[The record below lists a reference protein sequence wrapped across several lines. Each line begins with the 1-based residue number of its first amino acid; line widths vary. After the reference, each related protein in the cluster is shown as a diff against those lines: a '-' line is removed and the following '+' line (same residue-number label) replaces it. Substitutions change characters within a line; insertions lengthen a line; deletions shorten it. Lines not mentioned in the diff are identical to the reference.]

1 MYQKVWKR
9 SYGGICI
16 LNFYS
21 LKGIRFESYTGFK
34 YGRYLITTD
43 EVAKIDRPYEVEMG
57 FMKEDGVTLRESVK
71 ITYKDFNNRML
82 KGSTESYAG
91 FVLVDIDFP
100 QFDNIPSLKLSNS
113 DTFAVG
119 SPVAIIGHQWEQN
132 NLAIKTGILS
142 SHYLHQG
149 KKLQMYD
156 VSTDRGNAGAPL
168 IDAETC
174 EVIGMV
180 GQRLSTIHEEYKSL
194 MNVINANIESLKLS
208 EGKLTLNDIDPIQV
222 LIANQ
227 YQIKHLAQ
235 EVFRKASFT
244 YGYAIP
250 INYVCEFFDI
260 AELEKDIVY
269 ISVENNSTEE
279 I

>member
-1 MYQKVWKR
+1 MYQKVWNKC
-9 SYGGICI
+9 YGGICV
-16 LNFYS
+16 LNFFS

-43 EVAKIDRPYEVEMG
+43 EVGKIDRPYEVEIA
-57 FMKEDGVTLRESVK
+57 FLKEDGLTTRESVK
-71 ITYKDFNNRML
+71 ITYKDFKNRMI
-82 KGSTESYAG
+82 KGVQESYSG
-91 FVLVDIDFP
+91 FALIDIDFP
-100 QFDNIPSLKLSNS
+100 QFDNIPSLKLSNR
-113 DTFAVG
+113 DTFSVG
-119 SPVAIIGHQWEQN
+119 APIAIVGHQWEQN
-132 NLAIKTGILS
+132 NLALKTGIIS
-142 SHYLHQG
+142 SHHIHQG
-149 KKLQMYD
+149 KKMLMFD
-156 VSTDRGNAGAPL
+156 ASMDRGNAGAPL

-174 EVIGMV
+174 EVIGII
-180 GQRLSTIHEEYKSL
+180 GQRLSIIHEEYKAL

-244 YGYAIP
+244 YGYALP
-250 INYVCEFFDI
+250 VSYVCEFFDI

-269 ISVENNSTEE
+269 INVENNKSNL
-279 I
+279 

>member
-1 MYQKVWKR
+1 MYQKLWSKC
-9 SYGGICI
+9 YGGICV

-43 EVAKIDRPYEVEMG
+43 DVEKIDRPYEVEIG
-57 FMKEDGVTLRESVK
+57 FMKEDGTTLRESVK
-71 ITYKDFNNRML
+71 ITYKDFKNRMI
-82 KGSTESYAG
+82 KGMQESYGG
-91 FVLVDIDFP
+91 FALVDIDFP
-100 QFDNIPSLKLSNS
+100 QFDNIPSLKLSNR

-132 NLAIKTGILS
+132 NIAIKTGIIS

-149 KKLQMYD
+149 KKLLMYD

-168 IDAETC
+168 IDAETH
-174 EVIGMV
+174 EVIGII
-180 GQRLSTIHEEYKSL
+180 GHRLSTIHEEYKAL

-208 EGKLTLNDIDPIQV
+208 EGKLNINDIDPIQV

-244 YGYAIP
+244 FGYALP

-269 ISVENNSTEE
+269 IKVSNNNDEF
-279 I
+279 